1 MRTQFQSACVLNVMA
16 DNHPGIVNN
25 KTTAVGI
32 IPVPGAKVGKTV
44 EFRGRIPA
52 PIQSLRN

>member
-1 MRTQFQSACVLNVMA
+1 MG
-16 DNHPGIVNN
+16 DDHPGIVNH
-25 KTTAVGI
+25 KPTAVGI